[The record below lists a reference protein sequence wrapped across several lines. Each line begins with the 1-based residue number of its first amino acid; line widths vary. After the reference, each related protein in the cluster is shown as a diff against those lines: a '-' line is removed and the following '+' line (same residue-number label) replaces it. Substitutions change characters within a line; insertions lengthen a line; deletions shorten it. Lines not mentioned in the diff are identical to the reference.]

1 MHQRYDV
8 LSPAPGSEVI
18 MKDEQAS
25 LFSADTPDTR
35 IRWVEVAALVGL
47 GHGVEFWHEHIKN
60 GPIAFVVGYGWLHK
74 PGAEPIT
81 VRILKSPPQSGELG
95 VDDWNATI
103 RGVKVAV
110 ARFLA
115 EPRRFRNQ
123 DRIGKVS
130 LWFNA

>member
-1 MHQRYDV
+1 MN
-8 LSPAPGSEVI
+8 
-18 MKDEQAS
+18 DEQTS
-25 LFSADTPDTR
+25 LFSADTPDTT
-35 IRWVEVAALVGL
+35 IRWIEVGARVAAGN
-47 GHGVEFWHEHIKN
+47 GVEFWHEDFKH

-115 EPRRFRNQ
+115 EPRRFGGE
-123 DRIGKVS
+123 DKIGKVS
-130 LWFNA
+130 FLYNA